1 MVFSFF
7 VGQGGGR
14 GVDGFSGLGVVAEKV
29 HLVWLLKK
37 FVLVGLVGRGFAPSD
52 RRSGGAGLLFF
63 VGSVER
69 VGAHFEVVR
78 LWVYLHGC

>member
-1 MVFSFF
+1 MR
-7 VGQGGGR
+7 GGAR
-14 GVDGFSGLGVVAEKV
+14 GVDGFSGWGVVAEKV
-29 HLVWLLKK
+29 HLLWLLKK
-37 FVLVGLVGRGFAPSD
+37 FVLVGLVGRVFAPSD

-78 LWVYLHGC
+78 LWVYLRGC